1 MNKELIE
8 LLKEAYNAGIIYEDS
23 KGEQMCWTE
32 FLDTIKNKQL
42 NLCIVNCQREQLKDK
57 KIITLEEY
65 TKFIYKKERNKY
77 INKETQMIAS
87 KESISKRY
95 YWHLKNL

>member
-23 KGEQMCWTE
+23 KGEQMCWTD

-42 NLCIVNCQREQLKDK
+42 NLLNSSSQVKEKVQDSFRQILREEFLVNTQNYPKEYHKMFSDK
-57 KIITLEEY
+57 FKRAEGKY
-65 TKFIYKKERNKY
+65 ERIKA
-77 INKETQMIAS
+77 K
-87 KESISKRY
+87 
-95 YWHLKNL
+95 L

>member
-32 FLDTIKNKQL
+32 FLYTIKNKQL
-42 NLCIVNCQREQLKDK
+42 NLLNSSLQLKEN
-57 KIITLEEY
+57 KIPTFEDWVESEEY
-65 TKFIYKKERNKY
+65 TKKWDGYFKNGKKSTYWTVKG
-77 INKETQMIAS
+77 
-87 KESISKRY
+87 RY
-95 YWHLKNL
+95 VQAMKDEL